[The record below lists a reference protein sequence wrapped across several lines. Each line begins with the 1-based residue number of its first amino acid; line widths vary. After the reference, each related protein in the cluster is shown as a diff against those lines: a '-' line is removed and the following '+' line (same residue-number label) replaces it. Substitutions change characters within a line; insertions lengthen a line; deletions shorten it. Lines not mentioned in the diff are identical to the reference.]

1 MSSNRPVWYRSL
13 YWRIAFGFVALL
25 AVVLVLQVIIFL
37 WLTDRI
43 VGPSSKSPQQLATN
57 LAAEIAAD
65 LGADPTLRLDPYLR
79 DKFGHIFQPFLV
91 VLQDGQFGS
100 NRFDRLPPGFAR
112 AVLPRWRRGGRFG
125 EPGRGGEP
133 WRFGEAGRG
142 GGPPDGRGG
151 TPEPGPPPDGRGPR
165 PDRMGPPPG
174 GRGDRPPPPEPRVG
188 DRPPESEMHG
198 GGGRRFE
205 TAPITVNGADVG
217 AVIVPAE
224 APPVFVAVREM
235 GPTLAWFAL
244 ALLGVG
250 AAVTALVIFRPTHN
264 RLRALEQAA
273 TALGQGQTEVRAVE
287 SGGDEVSS
295 LARTFNRMAE
305 DLEARATALSA
316 SDRARRQLLA
326 DVSHEL
332 MTPLTAIRG
341 YTETLGMGD
350 LQLDEG
356 TRGRYLAIIGEETLK
371 LEELIGDL
379 LDLARLE
386 GGGGTLAFK
395 DVAIAD
401 LFGRVVD
408 RHGPTTRE
416 RRITIARRIDP
427 EDLEVRGDPQRLE
440 QALQNL
446 ASNALRHTPDGGSIE
461 LRASASGN
469 GVRIGVADSGPG
481 IPPEH
486 LPRVFDRFYKADP
499 SRSVSAASS
508 GSGLGL
514 SIVKAIV
521 ERHGGTISAV
531 NTPSGGAMFEIVLPS
546 QPSTQADRNTDSR
559 SASH

>member
-1 MSSNRPVWYRSL
+1 MKVSTKPVWYRSL

-43 VGPSSKSPQQLATN
+43 VGPSSKSPQQLAAN
-57 LAAEIAAD
+57 VAAEIAPD
-65 LGADPTLRLDPYLR
+65 LAADPALTLEPYLR
-79 DKFGHIFQPFLV
+79 DKFGHIYQPFLV
-91 VLQDGQFGS
+91 VLNDGRFGS

-112 AVLPRWRRGGRFG
+112 AVLPRMRRSGRFG

-133 WRFGEAGRG
+133 WRPGEGGRG
-142 GGPPDGRGG
+142 GGPFDGRGG
-151 TPEPGPPPDGRGPR
+151 PPEPPPDGRGPR
-165 PDRMGPPPG
+165 PDRPAPPPG
-174 GRGDRPPPPEPRVG
+174 PRGDRPPEPRMG
-188 DRPPESEMHG
+188 DRPPDSEGRG

-205 TAPITVNGADVG
+205 SAPITVDGQEVG
-217 AVIVPAE
+217 LVIVPAE

-244 ALLGVG
+244 GLLGVG

-264 RLRALEQAA
+264 RLRALERAA
-273 TALGQGQTEVRAVE
+273 SALGQGQTDVRAVE
-287 SGGDEVSS
+287 GGGDEVSS

-305 DLEARATALSA
+305 DLEARATALGA

-341 YTETLGMGD
+341 YTETLGMSD
-350 LQLDEG
+350 LQLDEH
-356 TRGRYLAIIGEETLK
+356 TRARYLAIIGEETRK

-395 DVAIAD
+395 DVAISE

-408 RHGPTTRE
+408 RHGPTVRD
-416 RRITIARRIDP
+416 RRITIVRRIEP
-427 EDLEVRGDPQRLE
+427 EDLEVRGDAQRLE

-446 ASNALRHTPDGGSIE
+446 ASNALRHTPEGGTIE
-461 LRASASGN
+461 LAAWSAAD
-469 GVRIGVADSGPG
+469 GVHITVADSGPG
-481 IPPEH
+481 IPAQH

-499 SRSVSAASS
+499 SRSVSSVSS

-514 SIVKAIV
+514 SIVQAIV
-521 ERHGGTISAV
+521 ERHGGRITAA
-531 NTPSGGAMFEIVLPS
+531 NAAKGGAIFEIVLPA
-546 QPSTQADRNTDSR
+546 PARE
-559 SASH
+559 SAA